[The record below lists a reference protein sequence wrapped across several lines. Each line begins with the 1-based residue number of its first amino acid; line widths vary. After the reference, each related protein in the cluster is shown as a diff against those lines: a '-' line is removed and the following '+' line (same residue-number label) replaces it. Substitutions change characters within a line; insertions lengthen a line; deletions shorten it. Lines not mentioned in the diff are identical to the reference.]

1 MTPVQTTTVLR
12 KNSRA
17 HAHPAAQAI
26 AKTVA
31 PPKTRP
37 HALAESAVDTAN
49 AKAPAV
55 LAKPSFKQQMLLAR
69 EEAIVD
75 VVNRMLADKGFD
87 AMTVDEVANE
97 VGVAK
102 ASLYKHFPSKEDLAA
117 AAMVRMMQR
126 AHDFLGTVSPKLAAI
141 DKLKA
146 AARWM
151 MTLKL
156 AGEMPNLPSQ
166 NSSLRATLTAH
177 RGYVDGLMDISDTLG
192 GWIEAAQAA
201 GHISSK
207 LPAIVVLYT
216 FYARACDPVLEFL
229 KVSGQYSHTE
239 MLDYVTSTCFDGL
252 ATR

>member
-1 MTPVQTTTVLR
+1 MALQHPI
-12 KNSRA
+12 SRA
-17 HAHPAAQAI
+17 RTGVLDGNHPAAEATT
-26 AKTVA
+26 K
-31 PPKTRP
+31 PKPR
-37 HALAESAVDTAN
+37 AN
-49 AKAPAV
+49 AVRKAVTAKLHDPAA

-69 EEAIVD
+69 EEAIID

-126 AHDFLGTVSPKLAAI
+126 AHDFLGTVSPKLAAV
-141 DKLKA
+141 DKLKV

-151 MTLKL
+151 MALKL

-166 NSSLRATLTAH
+166 NSSLRATLIAH

-192 GWIEAAQAA
+192 GWIEAAQEA
-201 GHISSK
+201 GHISAK
-207 LPAIVVLYT
+207 LPAVVVLYT
-216 FYARACDPVLEFL
+216 LYARACDPVLEFL
-229 KVSGQYSHTE
+229 KVSGQYSHAQ
-239 MLDYVTSTCFDGL
+239 MLDYVTSTCFDGVV
-252 ATR
+252 AR